1 MRYFAYVLM
10 SAVLLA
16 ACSDKEENI
25 VVPLPAMD
33 YFDLQDQE
41 LSFGTARTVD
51 FENDNN
57 WDILFSSI
65 AIGDPV
71 LRRDRHQFFI
81 GTDIHVSLQVS
92 NEETPALS
100 EGDVIGA
107 VPLPEHHW
115 YNGNGIGLAQRIT
128 PESGPQYWEGNWKDV
143 SHKFIALQL
152 IRGGKPYFGWAEI
165 SINSETGKMI
175 LHRAAMSRVPST
187 TVKAGK

>member
-1 MRYFAYVLM
+1 MRYFAY
-10 SAVLLA
+10 LLLSVILLP

-25 VVPLPAMD
+25 VVPAPTMD
-33 YFDLQDQE
+33 YFDLNDQE
-41 LSFGTARTVD
+41 LSFGTPRPVD

-92 NEETPALS
+92 NEETPVLA
-100 EGDVIGA
+100 EGAVIGA

-128 PESGPQYWEGNWKDV
+128 PETGSPYWEGNWKDV

-152 IRGGKPYFGWAEI
+152 LRGGKPHFGWAEI
-165 SINSETGKMI
+165 SIDSETEKMI
-175 LHRAAMSRVPST
+175 LHRAAISREPSRA
-187 TVKAGK
+187 VKAGK